1 MKRFSATHG
10 FTLIELVVVVAILGV
25 LLAIAIP
32 GYSDQVRKTR
42 RATAKTEIMGIVQT
56 KERFNS
62 LNNTYVGSPCG
73 ASSEFYTISCPTS
86 TATTFTVL
94 ATAINGQTSDTACLN
109 LGINEQGVR
118 TETGSGTVTDCW

>member
-1 MKRFSATHG
+1 MNRFSQMGG

-42 RATAKTEIMGIVQT
+42 RAAAKTEIMDIVQT
-56 KERFNS
+56 KERSNS

-73 ASSEFYTISCPTS
+73 ISSIFYTITCPTA
-86 TATTFTVL
+86 TATTYTIL
-94 ATAINGQTSDTACLN
+94 ATAIGEQTSDALCLN

-118 TETGSGTVTDCW
+118 TETGTGSVAECW